1 MRPARR
7 RVKPKIIPVSPGW
20 VPACAEREKSLTVIM
35 VGHIMAMSMK
45 RRVKVRLEPVRM
57 AVFGNHFSMIGNN
70 IEHRRGVA
78 CAGRKGPDNNRKAKK
93 RHKRTSSVCSQ
104 GFHRFACLLVF
115 SSRHVD
121 RASLFYPLGEDN
133 LFL

>member
-7 RVKPKIIPVSPGW
+7 RVKPEIIPVSPGW

-45 RRVKVRLEPVRM
+45 RRVEVRLEPVRM
-57 AVFGNHFSMIGNN
+57 AVFGNHFSVVSDN

-78 CAGRKGPDNNRKAKK
+78 HAWRKGPDHERQAKK
-93 RHKRTSSVCSQ
+93 RRKRTPSVCS
-104 GFHRFACLLVF
+104 
-115 SSRHVD
+115 
-121 RASLFYPLGEDN
+121 
-133 LFL
+133 

>member
-1 MRPARR
+1 
-7 RVKPKIIPVSPGW
+7 VKPEIIPVSPEW
-20 VPACAEREKSLTVIM
+20 VRVCAAREQGLTVIM
-35 VGHIMAMSMK
+35 VGHIMAMSME
-45 RRVKVRLEPVRM
+45 RPVKVLIEPVRM

-93 RHKRTSSVCSQ
+93 RRKRTSSVYSQ